1 MKKFMILALTLV
13 TSIANAASV
22 VVMEADLPLTTG
34 MTLSNTRFY
43 MDTKTGEGFVKAL
56 VSETRYTWTGNGWC
70 TLDPYNRCFPHHNQ
84 PMPTQVLVF
93 SGLKKIDGLML
104 MGDQAVYH
112 SAQGNIVCGTM
123 GESRVLKVPT
133 LYLSGNCSLSS
144 KITGNKLTVTLTTK

>member
-1 MKKFMILALTLV
+1 
-13 TSIANAASV
+13 
-22 VVMEADLPLTTG
+22 
-34 MTLSNTRFY
+34 
-43 MDTKTGEGFVKAL
+43 
-56 VSETRYTWTGNGWC
+56 
-70 TLDPYNRCFPHHNQ
+70 
-84 PMPTQVLVF
+84 MPTQVLVF